1 VNNQEIIK
9 AYRRYAQGYDVYFG
23 AVFHPGREAAI
34 RRMNLRPGDRVLEV
48 GVGTG
53 LSLPLYP
60 RGVSV
65 TGIDLSPDMLQRAR
79 ARASRKGL
87 GQAIS
92 LEVMDAE
99 QMRFPDDSFDKV
111 VAMYVVS
118 VAPNPVRLVDEM
130 RRVCK
135 PDGEL
140 LILNHFRHPNSVI
153 GGFERLVAPLSR
165 QLGFRPDFP
174 LDSFVRE
181 SGLDV
186 VEQTPVNLFG
196 YWTLLRARN
205 NKSGTETE
213 MQEAVTG

>member
-1 VNNQEIIK
+1 MNNKAILK
-9 AYRRYAQGYDVYFG
+9 AYRRYAQGYDLYFG
-23 AVFHPGREAAI
+23 ALFHPGREAAV

-60 RGVSV
+60 RGVHV
-65 TGIDLSPDMLQRAR
+65 TGIDISPDMLQRAR
-79 ARASRKGL
+79 ARALRKGL
-87 GQAIS
+87 EQAVS

-99 QMRFPDDSFDKV
+99 QMRFPDNSFDKV

-118 VAPNPVRLVDEM
+118 VAPHPVRLVEEM

-135 PDGEL
+135 PGGEL
-140 LILNHFRHPNSVI
+140 FILNHFSHANSVI
-153 GGFERLVAPLSR
+153 GGFERLVAPLSK
-165 QLGFRPDFP
+165 QLGFRPDFS
-174 LDSFVRE
+174 LDPFVRG

-205 NKSGTETE
+205 NKEQIE
-213 MQEAVTG
+213 NELQEAVTG